1 MIEFM
6 KKYIFSNFD
15 FTLLDSPDF
24 KEDSVREELVSPLL
38 NALGYSA
45 KGEFKI
51 HRSKSFQH
59 PFVKTGSGKHELK
72 SVPDYLLEAKGK
84 YVWVLDAKSP
94 NEEIKTGDNK
104 QQAFFYAIHP
114 EINVKIYALCNGKEF
129 IAFNRNNETLIY
141 FHLSEIEEHRENL
154 TNLLSADA
162 FGKQKK
168 KEKAKETKSDKEFDY
183 LSRKPL
189 AEIKKIKKQSAN
201 RHYGVHGYFTKQAFQ
216 VVQAYIRNFTKPN
229 DLVLD
234 PFGGTGVTV
243 VEALMTGRK
252 GIHVDLNPLSIFF
265 VKNLINP
272 ISLTELKE
280 SFYKLEKKFQSTRPR
295 NEEEVKEALTK
306 YSYPT
311 GFKMS
316 KSSDFD
322 LLETFTDEQLAEL
335 ALLKHLI
342 MQEKNIQI
350 RNVLLLMFSSSLNK
364 INLTYHASKGRS
376 VGRGNSS
383 IFAMYRYRK
392 APNPGFVD
400 LWDTFALKLKKII
413 NAKNEMSPIIN
424 EKTVQNAQIVK
435 GTATNLDFIE
445 NESVDYIYTDPP
457 YGKKIQYLD
466 LSIMWNAWLDLEV
479 TEEDYKLEAI
489 EGGEQKKSKENYS
502 NLIADSIKEMY
513 RVLKYDRWMSFVF
526 QHQDPAY
533 WHLIVDTAEKVGFEY
548 AGAVK
553 QNNGQTSFKKRQNP
567 FTVLS
572 GQLIINFKKVNN
584 PKSRAKAN
592 LGADIADLVHQAI
605 EDIIAHKEGATL
617 EEINEDIVIKFMEL
631 NILDVVAKKYNDLS
645 PFLAASFD
653 FDKETEKYHLKKN
666 TKFKAQIPV
675 EVRIKYY
682 MISLLR
688 RLEREG
694 TYPRFDDIVLEIMPL
709 LQNGKTPDNQTV
721 LSVLEKI
728 ADRVGE
734 DQWKLR
740 ESGQGNLFNEL

>member
-1 MIEFM
+1 M

-38 NALGYSA
+38 NALGYFA
-45 KGEFKI
+45 KGDFKI
-51 HRSKSFQH
+51 RRSKSFQH

-141 FHLSEIEEHRENL
+141 FHLSEIEKHWEDL
-154 TNLLSADA
+154 TKLLSADA
-162 FGKQKK
+162 FGKEKT
-168 KEKAKETKSDKEFDY
+168 KETVKETKSEKEFDY

-189 AEIKKIKKQSAN
+189 AEIKKVRKRAAR
-201 RHYGVHGYFTKQAFQ
+201 RHFGVHGYFTKQSWD

-234 PFGGTGVTV
+234 PFGGSGITV
-243 VEALMTGRK
+243 VEALMTKRK
-252 GIHVDLNPLSIFF
+252 GIHIDLNPLSIFLVNGLITSTDLQELHDSF
-265 VKNLINP
+265 EKIKSEYIKNFPENEDQYEEYLSKYPYPKGDILPKGSDVK
-272 ISLTELKE
+272 TVE
-280 SFYKLEKKFQSTRPR
+280 KLF
-295 NEEEVKEALTK
+295 
-306 YSYPT
+306 
-311 GFKMS
+311 S
-316 KSSDFD
+316 KR
-322 LLETFTDEQLAEL
+322 QKAEL
-335 ALLKHLI
+335 AYLKHLI
-342 MQEKNIQI
+342 KKIKNVGV
-350 RNVLLLMFSSSLNK
+350 RKALELAFSTTLTK
-364 INLTYHASKGRS
+364 INRTYHHSTYASKNAGDCSAFRY
-376 VGRGNSS
+376 
-383 IFAMYRYRK
+383 YRYRI
-392 APNPGFVD
+392 APEEVLLNTIE
-400 LWDTFALKLKKII
+400 TFEGKLKRII
-413 NAKNEMSPIIN
+413 AAKNEIAPLIN
-424 EKTVQNAQIVK
+424 EQTVQNAQIVK

-489 EGGEQKKSKENYS
+489 EGGEQKKSKEDYS